1 MSGPTAPDEG
11 TTFENL
17 WNSLPHSTYFDLPQA
32 SQGSSEGVRPDSTY
46 FDLPQASQGSNEGAC
61 GAEAGMDFHLPGM
74 AASSVM
80 PVLREPGRVWSWD
93 CGLTPLRPPRPVQY
107 SPLLKKLY
115 CQIAKTCPIQIQVS
129 SPPPPGTT
137 VRAMPVYKKAEHVT
151 EVVGTEFTTILYN
164 FMCNSSCVGGM
175 NRRPI
180 LVIITLENPSAVP
193 ALGTGAKKRRHG
205 DEDMYYMHVRGRE
218 NFEILMKVKE
228 SLELMELV
236 PQQVVDSYRQQQQ
249 LLQRPSHLQ
258 PPSYG
263 PVLSPVNK
271 PHGGVSKLP
280 SVNQLVGQPPPHS
293 SAAGPNLGPMGP
305 GILNSHGHALP
316 ANGEMNGSHGSQPMV
331 SGSHCTPPP
340 SYHADPSLVSFLTG
354 LGCPNCIERFTSH
367 GVHSIYQLQNL
378 TLEGLGKPSAGSHPA
393 GMTSTM
399 TLPVESCLGSK
410 AWKPTKDSVSS
421 QQDSDMKADGWDH
434 CLSTLVEEVQRLA
447 KLKGE
452 VQRRDEEILALQGER
467 EALKKQLKCLL
478 KSRGRGPS
486 VCQLLPGSH
495 LLARTLLRHAGAA
508 ARPREGRLWVHH
520 LGAEG
525 RARP

>member
-80 PVLREPGRVWSWD
+80 
-93 CGLTPLRPPRPVQY
+93 
-107 SPLLKKLY
+107 
-115 CQIAKTCPIQIQVS
+115 
-129 SPPPPGTT
+129 
-137 VRAMPVYKKAEHVT
+137 
-151 EVVGTEFTTILYN
+151 VGTEFTTILYN

-180 LVIITLENPSAVP
+180 L
-193 ALGTGAKKRRHG
+193 
-205 DEDMYYMHVRGRE
+205 VRGRE

-378 TLEGLGKPSAGSHPA
+378 TLEFSNLREEKKQKEVMGLIEKDNLLLRQASGDCPFARPQLERLRNKVIQAA
-393 GMTSTM
+393 FST
-399 TLPVESCLGSK
+399 PGIRSFASEI
-410 AWKPTKDSVSS
+410 
-421 QQDSDMKADGWDH
+421 SDND
-434 CLSTLVEEVQRLA
+434 
-447 KLKGE
+447 
-452 VQRRDEEILALQGER
+452 ILEALQVGPLRCSRAGER
-467 EALKKQLKCLL
+467 PGGRWWPCW
-478 KSRGRGPS
+478 SRRVSVLGRGLSRQKGPG
-486 VCQLLPGSH
+486 LPGAAGVLS
-495 LLARTLLRHAGAA
+495 LR
-508 ARPREGRLWVHH
+508 
-520 LGAEG
+520 LGCSQL
-525 RARP
+525 